1 MLNNAKLMKQEDSL
15 TRKNFIKKISI
26 AKEIL
31 ISALLKKRK
40 AHINMNDQENDQ
52 LVEIELLQEKV
63 GQLKEIL
70 MHEANR
76 REEKKNMTYMDKLEK
91 DIRKMLII
99 ARKKEIE
106 RDRVKKQEEEDHV
119 ISLNPDLID
128 STPDSV
134 LIETKSLPSLL
145 KRSKFQK

>member
-1 MLNNAKLMKQEDSL
+1 
-15 TRKNFIKKISI
+15 
-26 AKEIL
+26 
-31 ISALLKKRK
+31 
-40 AHINMNDQENDQ
+40 MN
-52 LVEIELLQEKV
+52 
-63 GQLKEIL
+63 
-70 MHEANR
+70 EANI

-106 RDRVKKQEEEDHV
+106 RDRVKKQEEEDHI

-145 KRSKFQK
+145 KRTKFQEMIAERFKVDKKKFFESMTS

>member
-1 MLNNAKLMKQEDSL
+1 MLENAKLMKQQDGS
-15 TRKNFIKKISI
+15 TRKNFIQKISI

-40 AHINMNDQENDQ
+40 AHINMKDQGNDH

-63 GQLKEIL
+63 SQLKDIL
-70 MHEANR
+70 MDEANR
-76 REEKKNMTYMDKLEK
+76 REENKNMTYMDKLEK

-106 RDRVKKQEEEDHV
+106 RDR
-119 ISLNPDLID
+119 I
-128 STPDSV
+128 
-134 LIETKSLPSLL
+134 
-145 KRSKFQK
+145 

>member
-1 MLNNAKLMKQEDSL
+1 
-15 TRKNFIKKISI
+15 
-26 AKEIL
+26 
-31 ISALLKKRK
+31 
-40 AHINMNDQENDQ
+40 MN
-52 LVEIELLQEKV
+52 
-63 GQLKEIL
+63 
-70 MHEANR
+70 EANR
-76 REEKKNMTYMDKLEK
+76 KEEKKNMTYMDKLEK

-106 RDRVKKQEEEDHV
+106 RDRVQKQEQEDHV

-145 KRSKFQK
+145 KRTKFQDMIDQRSKVDKKKIIEAMTGEDSNKRGPSESLTEQVLKKFKPVDPD